1 MCLEHLVA
9 NRATVAMPWDRWNG
23 TLVLEYTHCTN
34 GSIER
39 TNHCVALRCFA
50 VRRATGNIGR
60 DEKARLAD
68 RQWRT
73 VRAQCAVDSWP
84 HCGQQPALNGTLT
97 ETVEATD
104 STTFGKPCG
113 SAAGPAAADKQP
125 QNHGAHAS
133 RAWSV
138 RPIETRLRRHV
149 CTRAAV
155 SRKRFRS
162 NRCAAI
168 CASALWRCVCA

>member
-1 MCLEHLVA
+1 MCLEHFVA
-9 NRATVAMPWDRWNG
+9 NRATAAMPWDRWNG
-23 TLVLEYTHCTN
+23 TLVLEYTHCTARMDR
-34 GSIER
+34 SIER
-39 TNHCVALRCFA
+39 TIALRCFA
-50 VRRATGNIGR
+50 VRRATVNIGR

-68 RQWRT
+68 RQLAHCP
-73 VRAQCAVDSWP
+73 AQCGVDSWP
-84 HCGQQPALNGTLT
+84 HCGQQPAVNGTLT

-113 SAAGPAAADKQP
+113 SAAGPAAAHKQP

-149 CTRAAV
+149 CTRAVV

-162 NRCAAI
+162 NRQRFARVHCGDVYA
-168 CASALWRCVCA
+168 RE